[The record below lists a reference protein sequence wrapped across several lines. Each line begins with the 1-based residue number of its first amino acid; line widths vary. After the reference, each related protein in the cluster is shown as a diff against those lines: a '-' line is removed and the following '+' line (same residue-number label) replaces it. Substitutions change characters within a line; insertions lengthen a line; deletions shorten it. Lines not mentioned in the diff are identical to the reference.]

1 MGTGMTLG
9 LSSMASAGEA
19 RVVDVRRNITLADD
33 EKIYKDYYINA
44 GSENG
49 YKKGQI
55 LTASRKLKVRDAS
68 GSSDL
73 GEMMVPVGEL
83 KIIATYEK
91 VSVAREVKLFDR
103 SELPVLEQKAIMT
116 GDTIE
121 TKK

>member
-1 MGTGMTLG
+1 
-9 LSSMASAGEA
+9 MASAGEA